1 LSYTTFAYSKAD
13 LKADGD
19 AIAVTVDVT
28 NTGAVSGATVV
39 QIYAGLSGSKIERP
53 RRHLVGFGR
62 VDLTAGQTHA
72 VVVQVPLRSLAIR
85 DVNSHDWLL
94 ESGNWNIEIAQ
105 FSGDPQ
111 AILQSFVV
119 ADQRYQS

>member
-1 LSYTTFAYSKAD
+1 M
-13 LKADGD
+13 
-19 AIAVTVDVT
+19 
-28 NTGAVSGATVV
+28 
-39 QIYAGLSGSKIERP
+39 
-53 RRHLVGFGR
+53 GFGR
-62 VDLTAGQTHA
+62 VDLTAGQTQT

-111 AILQSFVV
+111 ALLQSVVV
-119 ADQRYQS
+119 AEQRYQS

>member
-1 LSYTTFAYSKAD
+1 M
-13 LKADGD
+13 
-19 AIAVTVDVT
+19 DVT

-53 RRHLVGFGR
+53 RRRLVGFGR

-94 ESGNWNIEIAQ
+94 ESGSWNIEIAQ
-105 FSGDPQ
+105 FSGDSQ
-111 AILQSFVV
+111 ALLQSVVV
-119 ADQRYQS
+119 AEQRYHS

>member
-1 LSYTTFAYSKAD
+1 
-13 LKADGD
+13 
-19 AIAVTVDVT
+19 VTVDVT

-53 RRHLVGFGR
+53 RRRLVGFGR
-62 VDLTAGQTHA
+62 VDLTAGQTQA

-94 ESGNWNIEIAQ
+94 ESGSWNIEIAQ
-105 FSGDPQ
+105 FSGDPH
-111 AILQSFVV
+111 ALLQSVVV
-119 ADQRYQS
+119 AEQRYHS